1 MGTFVNYCAGVS
13 REIQPA
19 QSVEAILINVPQN
32 AFSNA
37 AVRET
42 LKMFKCADTV
52 HTMVDSGGYQNL
64 QVMLNGGIVEC
75 DRSKP
80 MICSRY
86 RSNIAPEHI
95 IEANM
100 KIRPE
105 IMTSLDLPIPRVSD
119 PYQQYSEFIKKLGP
133 NLVWM
138 RETSLLRQRYCPEIE
153 LFIPIQCYDLSQF
166 TAYIEKPLMD
176 LHFDGLSLPT
186 RNLGS
191 GGIALFLLKF
201 YQMGVRKVHLL
212 SVSNLT
218 GLALAAYFARHVF
231 DWCSVDATTWRLK
244 ADKLTYMDPFDFHA
258 ISVGQGA
265 VFQEGESPVC
275 DCPWCAG
282 YTFTGIKNIPLTDRT
297 SLLRSHNYYVIQ
309 KAGKEFYEHSGDLV
323 DLERCLMRR
332 VTTSLKKKKVN
343 RLIQALSIAT
353 YMRDADIKVLEGL
366 LWNL

>member
-1 MGTFVNYCAGVS
+1 MGMFVNYCAGVH
-13 REIQPA
+13 RETLPA
-19 QSVEAILINVPQN
+19 QQVDAILINVPQN
-32 AFSNA
+32 AYSDI
-37 AVRET
+37 AVRAT
-42 LKMFKCADTV
+42 LEMFRYAGTKYV
-52 HTMVDSGGYQNL
+52 MSDSGGYQNL
-64 QVMLNGGIVEC
+64 DKELKQGIVNC
-75 DRSKP
+75 DRSRP
-80 MICSRY
+80 LICNKNEINNS
-86 RSNIAPEHI
+86 PEHV

-100 KIRPE
+100 KIRPQN
-105 IMTSLDLPIPRVSD
+105 MTSLDLPVPKIVD
-119 PYQQYSEFIKKLGP
+119 PYHQYVEFMKKLGP

-138 RETSLLRQRYCPEIE
+138 RETALLRQKYCPEIE

-166 TAYIEKPLMD
+166 AAYIEKPLTD
-176 LHFDGLSLPT
+176 LAFDGLSLPT

-231 DWCSVDATTWRLK
+231 DWCSVDATTWRLN
-244 ADKLTYMDPFDFHA
+244 ADNQIYMDPFDLHS
-258 ISVGQGA
+258 INVGKDS

>member
-13 REIQPA
+13 REILPA
-19 QSVEAILINVPQN
+19 QSVDAILVNVPQN

-42 LKMFKCADTV
+42 LKMFQCADTV
-52 HTMVDSGGYQNL
+52 HTMMDSGGYQNL
-64 QVMLNGGIVEC
+64 QVMLNGGIVGC

-80 MICSRY
+80 MICNRY
-86 RSNIAPEHI
+86 KSNIAPDHI

-100 KIRPE
+100 KIRPK
-105 IMTSLDLPIPRVSD
+105 IMTSLDLPIPKIRDS
-119 PYQQYSEFIKKLGP
+119 YQQYSEFIKKLGP

-138 RETSLLRQRYCPEIE
+138 RETALLRQKYCPEIE
-153 LFIPIQCYDLSQF
+153 LFIPIQCYDLGQF
-166 TAYIEKPLMD
+166 SAYIEKPLMD
-176 LHFDGLSLPT
+176 LAFDGLSLPT
-186 RNLGS
+186 RNLGP

-231 DWCSVDATTWRLK
+231 DWCSVDATTWRIM
-244 ADKLTYMDPFDFHA
+244 ADKLIYMDHLDFHN
-258 ISVGQGA
+258 IHVGQNV

-275 DCPWCAG
+275 DCPWCEG
-282 YTFTGIKNIPLTDRT
+282 YTFTGIKNIPMTDRI
-297 SLLRSHNYYVIQ
+297 SLLRSHNYYVVQ
-309 KAGKEFYEHSGDLV
+309 KASQEFVEHSGDLV
-323 DLERCLMRR
+323 ALERCLRRR
-332 VTTSLKKKKVN
+332 VTTSLKKKKID

-353 YMRDADIKVLEGL
+353 YMRDADINVLEGL

>member
-1 MGTFVNYCAGVS
+1 MFVNYCAGVH
-13 REIQPA
+13 RETLPA
-19 QSVEAILINVPQN
+19 QQVDAILINVPQN
-32 AFSNA
+32 AYSDI
-37 AVRET
+37 AVRAT
-42 LKMFKCADTV
+42 LEMFRYAGTKYV
-52 HTMVDSGGYQNL
+52 MSDSGGYQNL
-64 QVMLNGGIVEC
+64 DKELKQGIVNC
-75 DRSKP
+75 DRSRP
-80 MICSRY
+80 LICNKNEINNS
-86 RSNIAPEHI
+86 PEHV

-100 KIRPE
+100 KIRPQN
-105 IMTSLDLPIPRVSD
+105 MTSLDLPVPKIVD
-119 PYQQYSEFIKKLGP
+119 PYHQYVEFMKKLGP

-138 RETSLLRQRYCPEIE
+138 RETALLRQKYCPEIE

-166 TAYIEKPLMD
+166 AAYIEKPLTD
-176 LHFDGLSLPT
+176 LAFDGLSLPT

-231 DWCSVDATTWRLK
+231 DWCSVDATTWRLN
-244 ADKLTYMDPFDFHA
+244 ADNQIYMDPFDLHS
-258 ISVGQGA
+258 INVGKDS

-309 KAGKEFYEHSGDLV
+309 KAGKEFYENSDNLIT
-323 DLERCLMRR
+323 LERCLRRR
-332 VTTSLKKKKVN
+332 VTTPLRIRKVN

-353 YMRDADIKVLEGL
+353 YMKDADIKVLEGL